1 MIWNGSRE
9 KLLRPHGKIYKERAR
24 IIIMTYTEIKEK
36 NNRKYYYRV
45 RTMRKGKK
53 FQKKRI
59 YLGKNLPKKGLIL
72 KEKEADKKLNPK
84 KINKELE
91 KIKPKIKEILKKN
104 KIKKAGIFGSY
115 AKGEQ
120 SKNSDIDILIEFNGS
135 LLDLVGVEIELKK
148 KLRKKVDLLTYGGI
162 NHLLRERILNEE
174 VRII

>member
-1 MIWNGSRE
+1 M
-9 KLLRPHGKIYKERAR
+9 A
-24 IIIMTYTEIKEK
+24 YTEIKEK
-36 NNRKYYYRV
+36 NGRKYYYRV

-53 FQKKRI
+53 FQKKRV
-59 YLGKNLPKKGLIL
+59 YLGKNLSKKELSL
-72 KEKEADKKLNPK
+72 KEKQADKRLNPK
-84 KINKELE
+84 KTNKELE

-120 SKNSDIDILIEFNGS
+120 KKNSDIDILIEFDGS

-148 KLRKKVDLLTYGGI
+148 KLRKKVDLITYGGI
-162 NHLLRERILNEE
+162 NHLLRKRILNEE